1 MPLPLLESLPFELD
15 QFTLL
20 ERLATGGMADVYLA
34 VDRATPRSG
43 FAGPSGAPSAGQ
55 RWVAIK
61 RIRADLASHREFND
75 FFMTEGRLTL
85 ACHHPHLPAAF
96 HLGHAAGRPY
106 LALEYIGGPTVLA
119 LSRAATR
126 RRRPIAVP
134 AVLAIGLAAA
144 RALDHLHTLRD
155 LDGRPL
161 EVIHRD
167 VTPQNLLVA
176 PGGVVKLIDMGV
188 ARTNFQA
195 HRTEAG
201 VIKGKYA
208 YIAPEQLDKRA
219 TIDQRA
225 DIFSLGAVMHELFT
239 GQPLFHGASDLD
251 TTERVK
257 SAPIPHPSA
266 VRAEVPQAIAEVVMG
281 ALARDPDKRWPS
293 AASMV
298 DALERA
304 AESAGA
310 WPWTGR
316 LVREVTSL
324 VGTWRQPALVDGG
337 VVWREGTPPPPAT
350 EELEDQVTP
359 VIEVRNEAGAWEVPN
374 VPADPQLKYFL
385 SAGAV
390 EKPWQGTDSTKV
402 GKA

>member
-1 MPLPLLESLPFELD
+1 MPSLPLLESLPFELD

-34 VDRATPRSG
+34 VDRGTATP
-43 FAGPSGAPSAGQ
+43 

-61 RIRADLASHREFND
+61 RIRADLAQHREFMD
-75 FFMTEGRLTL
+75 YFVIEGRLTL
-85 ACHHPHLPAAF
+85 ACHHPHLPTAF

-106 LALEYIGGPTVLA
+106 LAIEYIGGPTVLQ

-126 RRRPIAVP
+126 RRRPIAVS

-144 RALDHLHTLRD
+144 RALDHLHNLKD
-155 LDGRPL
+155 LDGRSL
-161 EVIHRD
+161 DVIHRD

-188 ARTNFQA
+188 ARTTYQA

-225 DIFSLGAVMHELFT
+225 DLFSLGAVMHELLT

-257 SAPIPHPSA
+257 SATIPHPSSM
-266 VRAEVPQAIAEVVMG
+266 RAEVPREIGDVVMS
-281 ALARDPDKRWPS
+281 ALARDRDKRWPS

-304 AESAGA
+304 AEGSST
-310 WPWTGR
+310 WPWLGR
-316 LVREVTSL
+316 LAREVAGL
-324 VGTWRQPALVDGG
+324 VGTPRMPVLVDGG
-337 VVWREGTPPPPAT
+337 IVWREGTMPPPSADD
-350 EELEDQVTP
+350 LEDSVTP

-374 VPADPQLKYFL
+374 VPADPQLSYFL

-390 EKPWQGTDSTKV
+390 EKPWQGSDSTKV

>member
-34 VDRATPRSG
+34 VDRATATP
-43 FAGPSGAPSAGQ
+43 
-55 RWVAIK
+55 RWVAVK
-61 RIRADLASHREFND
+61 RIRADLASHREFID

-85 ACHHPHLPAAF
+85 ACHHPHLPTAF
-96 HLGHAAGRPY
+96 NLGHAAGRPY

-134 AVLAIGLAAA
+134 AALAIGLAAA
-144 RALDHLHTLRD
+144 RALDHLHNLRD
-155 LDGRPL
+155 LDGRSL
-161 EVIHRD
+161 DVIHRD

-188 ARTNFQA
+188 ARTTFQA

-208 YIAPEQLDKRA
+208 YIAPEQLDKRV

-225 DIFSLGAVMHELFT
+225 DLFSLGAVMHELLT

-257 SAPIPHPSA
+257 SGPIPHPSS
-266 VRAEVPQAIAEVVMG
+266 VRPDIPTPVADVVMG

-304 AESAGA
+304 AEGAGLF
-310 WPWTGR
+310 PWQGR
-316 LVREVTSL
+316 LAREVTAL
-324 VGTWRQPALVDGG
+324 VGTPRQPALVDGG
-337 VVWREGTPPPPAT
+337 VVWREGTAPPAPT
-350 EELEDQVTP
+350 DELEDQITP
-359 VIEVRNEAGAWEVPN
+359 VIEVRNDQGAWEVPN

-390 EKPWQGTDSTKV
+390 EKPWQGSDSTKV

>member
-1 MPLPLLESLPFELD
+1 MSLPLLESLPFELD

-34 VDRATPRSG
+34 VDRGGATPR
-43 FAGPSGAPSAGQ
+43 
-55 RWVAIK
+55 WVAVK
-61 RIRADLASHREFND
+61 RIRADLAGHREFHD

-85 ACHHPHLPAAF
+85 ACHHPHLPTAF
-96 HLGHAAGRPY
+96 HLGVAAGRPY

-119 LSRAATR
+119 MSRAATR

-134 AVLAIGLAAA
+134 AALAIGLAAA
-144 RALDHLHTLRD
+144 RALDHLHNLRD
-155 LDGRPL
+155 LDGRSL
-161 EVIHRD
+161 DVIHRD

-188 ARTNFQA
+188 ARTTFQA

-208 YIAPEQLDKRA
+208 YIAPEQLDKKV

-225 DIFSLGAVMHELFT
+225 DLFSLGAVMHELLT

-257 SAPIPHPSA
+257 AGPIPHPSA
-266 VRAEVPQAIAEVVMG
+266 IRPEVPPEISEVVLG

-310 WPWTGR
+310 WPWSGR
-316 LVREVTSL
+316 LAREVTAL
-324 VGTWRQPALVDGG
+324 VGTPRQPAMVEGG
-337 VVWREGTPPPPAT
+337 VVWREGAPPSAPS
-350 EELEDQVTP
+350 EDLEDQITP
-359 VIEVRNEAGAWEVPN
+359 VIEVRSEAGAWEVTR
-374 VPADPQLKYFL
+374 VPSDPQLSYFL
-385 SAGAV
+385 NAGAV
-390 EKPWQGTDSTKV
+390 EKPWQGSDSTKV

>member
-15 QFTLL
+15 QYTLL

-34 VDRATPRSG
+34 SG
-43 FAGPSGAPSAGQ
+43 EG
-55 RWVAIK
+55 RLVAIK
-61 RIRADLASHREFND
+61 RIRADLAARREFTD

-85 ACHHPHLPAAF
+85 ACRHPNLPTAY
-96 HLGHAAGRPY
+96 HLGRQSSAAGRPY
-106 LALEYIGGPTVLA
+106 LVLEYIGGPTVLS
-119 LSRAATR
+119 LSRAAMR
-126 RRRPIAVP
+126 RRRAIAVP

-144 RALDHLHTLRD
+144 RALAHLHDLRD
-155 LDGRPL
+155 PDDRPL
-161 EVIHRD
+161 DVIHRD
-167 VTPQNLLVA
+167 VTPQNLIVA
-176 PGGVVKLIDMGV
+176 PGGVVKLIDLGI
-188 ARTNFQA
+188 ARASVQEHKTA
-195 HRTEAG
+195 AG

-208 YIAPEQLDKRA
+208 YIAPEQLDRRI
-219 TIDQRA
+219 TLDQRA
-225 DIFSLGAVMHELFT
+225 DLFSLGAVMHELLV

-266 VRAEVPQAIAEVVMG
+266 MRPDVPAEVSEVVMA

-304 AESAGA
+304 AESSGT
-310 WPWTGR
+310 WPWSGR
-316 LVREVTSL
+316 LEREVTLL
-324 VGTWRQPALVDGG
+324 VGTPRRPVLVDGG
-337 VVWREGTPPPPAT
+337 VVWRDGTPPPPPS
-350 EELEDQVTP
+350 EDLEDQVTP

-374 VPADPQLKYFL
+374 RPSVPPSVPNDPQLSYFL

-390 EKPWQGTDSTKV
+390 DKPWQGTDSTKV

>member
-1 MPLPLLESLPFELD
+1 MPSLPLLESLPFELD
-15 QFTLL
+15 QLTLL

-34 VDRATPRSG
+34 IDRGATSP
-43 FAGPSGAPSAGQ
+43 
-55 RWVAIK
+55 RWVAVK
-61 RIRADLASHREFND
+61 RIRADLAQHREFLD
-75 FFMTEGRLTL
+75 YFVIEGHLTL
-85 ACHHPHLPAAF
+85 ACHHPHLPTAF
-96 HLGHAAGRPY
+96 HLGRAAGRPY
-106 LALEYIGGPTVLA
+106 LALEYIGGPTVLQ

-126 RRRPIAVP
+126 RRRPMAVP

-144 RALDHLHTLRD
+144 RALDHLHGLKD
-155 LDGRPL
+155 PNGRSFD
-161 EVIHRD
+161 VIHRD

-188 ARTNFQA
+188 ARTTFQA

-225 DIFSLGAVMHELFT
+225 DLFSLGVVMHELLT

-257 SAPIPHPSA
+257 AANIPHPST
-266 VRAEVPQAIAEVVMG
+266 VRAEVPREIGDVVMG
-281 ALARDPDKRWPS
+281 ALARDRDKRWPS

-304 AESAGA
+304 AEGSST
-310 WPWTGR
+310 WPWMGR
-316 LVREVTSL
+316 LAREVTSL
-324 VGTWRQPALVDGG
+324 VGTPRMPVLVDGG
-337 VVWREGTPPPPAT
+337 IVWREGSMPAPSADD
-350 EELEDQVTP
+350 LEDSVTP
-359 VIEVRNEAGAWEVPN
+359 VIEVRNDSGGWEVPN
-374 VPADPQLKYFL
+374 VPADPQLSYFL

-390 EKPWQGTDSTKV
+390 EKPWQGSDSTKV

>member
-34 VDRATPRSG
+34 IDRGAATPR
-43 FAGPSGAPSAGQ
+43 
-55 RWVAIK
+55 WVAVK
-61 RIRADLASHREFND
+61 RIRADLASHPEFID
-75 FFMTEGRLTL
+75 FFVTEGRLTL
-85 ACHHPHLPAAF
+85 ACHHPHLPTAF
-96 HLGHAAGRPY
+96 YLGRQGSAAGRPY

-126 RRRPIAVP
+126 RRRPLAVP

-144 RALDHLHTLRD
+144 RALDHLHNLRD
-155 LDGRPL
+155 LDGRSL
-161 EVIHRD
+161 DVIHRD

-188 ARTNFQA
+188 ARTTFQA

-208 YIAPEQLDKRA
+208 YIAPEQLDKRVS
-219 TIDQRA
+219 IDQRA
-225 DIFSLGAVMHELFT
+225 DLFSLGAVMHELFT

-257 SAPIPHPSA
+257 SGPIPHPSSM
-266 VRAEVPQAIAEVVMG
+266 RAEIPTAIADVVMS

-304 AESAGA
+304 AEGAGLF
-310 WPWTGR
+310 PWQGR
-316 LVREVTSL
+316 LAREVTGL
-324 VGTWRQPALVDGG
+324 VGVPRQPALVDGG
-337 VVWREGTPPPPAT
+337 VVWREGTPPLAAT
-350 EELEDQVTP
+350 DDLEDQITP
-359 VIEVRNEAGAWEVPN
+359 VIEVRNEAGAWEVPG
-374 VPADPQLKYFL
+374 DPQLKYFL

-390 EKPWQGTDSTKV
+390 EKPWQGSDSTKV